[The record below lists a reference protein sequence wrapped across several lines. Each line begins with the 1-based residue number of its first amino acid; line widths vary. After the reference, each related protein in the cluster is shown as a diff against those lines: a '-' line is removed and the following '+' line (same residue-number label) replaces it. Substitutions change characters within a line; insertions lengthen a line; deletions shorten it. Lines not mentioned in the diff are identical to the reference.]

1 MLKEGDKK
9 LLAKLGAR
17 LNELRTEKELSLRKL
32 SYISNLD
39 YSTIGKIEKGQV
51 NITFTTLVELA
62 KALEVELL
70 EILNFKID

>member
-1 MLKEGDKK
+1 MLKEGDKE

-17 LNELRTEKELSLRKL
+17 LNELRVEKELSLREL

-62 KALEVELL
+62 KALEVELV
-70 EILNFKID
+70 EILNFRID

>member
-9 LLAKLGAR
+9 LLVKLGAR
-17 LNELRTEKELSLRKL
+17 LNELRTEKELSLRQL

-62 KALEVELL
+62 KALEVELV
-70 EILNFKID
+70 EILNFRID

>member
-17 LNELRTEKELSLRKL
+17 LNELRTEKELSLREL

-39 YSTIGKIEKGQV
+39 YSTIGKIEKGQI

-62 KALEVELL
+62 KALEVELV